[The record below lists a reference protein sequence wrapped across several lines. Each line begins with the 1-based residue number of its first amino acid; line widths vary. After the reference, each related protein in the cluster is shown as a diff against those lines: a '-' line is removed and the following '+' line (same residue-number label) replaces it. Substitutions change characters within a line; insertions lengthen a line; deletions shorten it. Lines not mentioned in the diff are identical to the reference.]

1 MYKDDQDYKANLGC
15 DLVRLLDHSFLSF
28 KIVDYN
34 FNLTDIDFKYFWMLK
49 YTEIVVRNLYQQSDQ
64 FKFVLL
70 MLFYSQNHKKLLIIY
85 AIYFLYNN
93 HFLEFFL
100 LS

>member
-15 DLVRLLDHSFLSF
+15 DLVRLLDHSFSSSF

-70 MLFYSQNHKKLLIIY
+70 MLFYSQNH
-85 AIYFLYNN
+85 
-93 HFLEFFL
+93 
-100 LS
+100 

>member
-70 MLFYSQNHKKLLIIY
+70 MLFYSQNH
-85 AIYFLYNN
+85 
-93 HFLEFFL
+93 
-100 LS
+100 